1 MPFHIG
7 WNFWICLSMS
17 DIFMIYIFINAEFW
31 KQVPPNEP
39 YRVILGDVRDK
50 LYNTRERARHILAN
64 GVSDIPE
71 DATFTNVEQVSP
83 SLQFLINSLVMDMRL
98 MAVSLISNDIVYYGG
113 NMLLWWDPNDTSLS
127 KERMGEGSGCGFN
140 TPTYQCVC
148 VYIYMAA
155 IYCCGGLVQSHSIC
169 FSGC

>member
-1 MPFHIG
+1 
-7 WNFWICLSMS
+7 MS
-17 DIFMIYIFINAEFW
+17 DIFMIYIFIDAEFW

-83 SLQFLINSLVMDMRL
+83 SLQFLINSLVMDMHL
-98 MAVSLISNDIVYYGG
+98 MAVSLINS
-113 NMLLWWDPNDTSLS
+113 
-127 KERMGEGSGCGFN
+127 
-140 TPTYQCVC
+140 
-148 VYIYMAA
+148 
-155 IYCCGGLVQSHSIC
+155 
-169 FSGC
+169 